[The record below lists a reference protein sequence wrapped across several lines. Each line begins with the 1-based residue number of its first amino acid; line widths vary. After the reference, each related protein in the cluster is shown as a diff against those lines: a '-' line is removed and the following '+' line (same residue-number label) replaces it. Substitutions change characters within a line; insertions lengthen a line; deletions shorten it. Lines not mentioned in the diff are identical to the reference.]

1 MYWHR
6 RLQCRRRT
14 WSTRGCRTHTRPG
27 PRSACSPHDI
37 DGCPIPNDQRRG
49 RVPAGQSPSAYACP
63 LRRRGL
69 VLLVTGDLKHAI
81 ENQFIRLAA
90 SSNKAAAD
98 MALGR
103 CWTWRPAAPRPTAGS
118 PPGAWGGHVTGSAE
132 RGGRPSRT
140 GGASCG
146 HRRARQSRPVTTAPN
161 VRHEHATRHRI
172 AAETFCARWRPT
184 QGGGSRRPGRDV
196 ATSARR

>member
-14 WSTRGCRTHTRPG
+14 WTTRGCRTHTRPG

-69 VLLVTGDLKHAI
+69 VFLVTGDLNHAV
-81 ENQFIRLAA
+81 ESQFIRLAA
-90 SSNKAAAD
+90 WSNKAAAD
-98 MALGR
+98 MAL
-103 CWTWRPAAPRPTAGS
+103 WTVLDVAARRAAATAGS
-118 PPGAWGGHVTGSAE
+118 PRARGADTLPVALSGAAGHREQA
-132 RGGRPSRT
+132 GRPAATVGR
-140 GGASCG
+140 AS
-146 HRRARQSRPVTTAPN
+146 PV
-161 VRHEHATRHRI
+161 R
-172 AAETFCARWRPT
+172 
-184 QGGGSRRPGRDV
+184 
-196 ATSARR
+196 